1 MLEEGAARQTLE
13 VEAPLTEAGS
23 VAVHPGVGEAGV
35 GRQHPQGSGGRG
47 AGAAGLCRGGP
58 GREEGAV
65 GVWVAVS
72 LWVAGLARW
81 RGGVQLRA
89 TRWRACS

>member
-23 VAVHPGVGEAGV
+23 VAVHPGVGEGGV

-65 GVWVAVS
+65 ERLGGGQPLGSGTRKMA
-72 LWVAGLARW
+72 
-81 RGGVQLRA
+81 RGGSAEAHQV
-89 TRWRACS
+89 ACW